1 MKKLICTVFCC
12 LLLISARTVLAYEK
26 EIKAL
31 SATMVEKIAK
41 AGKRSIVVADFTDLQ
56 GSTTELGRFLAEE
69 LSYDLAEGGREF
81 EIVDRNHLK
90 NILTEHKFSMSGLVD
105 PTTVKELGRLAGV
118 DAIVT
123 GTVTPFGDNVRVYAR
138 VTATDTAKV
147 IVIAKGDI
155 TKTKAIEELLAKGID
170 TGATSGGQL
179 AATPAPKP
187 EVNSQQQMEVN
198 SFLFQLQGC
207 RLSGQIITCDFLVTN
222 KDEDR
227 RLIISRRSRI
237 FDNMG
242 NEFDASIVQMGNES
256 STGDIANMLSYVA
269 NTLVTNIPLKG
280 RLGFVGVNS
289 KPNLLSLLEID
300 FGEFKIRLRNV
311 PLATK

>member
-1 MKKLICTVFCC
+1 MKKLICTVFFC
-12 LLLISARTVLAYEK
+12 LLLISAHTVLAYEK

-41 AGKRSIVVADFTDLQ
+41 AGKKNIAVADFTDLQ

-69 LSYDLAEGGREF
+69 LSSDLAEYGKGF

-105 PTTVKELGRLAGV
+105 PRTVKELGRIAGV
-118 DAIVT
+118 DAIIT
-123 GTVTPFGDNVRVYAR
+123 GTVTPFGDSVRVYAR

-170 TGATSGGQL
+170 TVATSGGQL

-227 RLIISRRSRI
+227 RLIISTHSRI

-242 NEFDASIVQMGNES
+242 NEFNASIVQMGNES
-256 STGDIANMLSYVA
+256 PTGDIANILGYVA

-280 RLGFVGVNS
+280 KLSFVGVNS